1 MKIKCSLMKVC
12 LLSITT
18 IAASLVG
25 ASTVLAGGG
34 AGSLPSGGEQS
45 SSTCSKN
52 GDWDVCGGGFIR
64 MDVDNPV
71 ALINDADHSGYPSV
85 RSDIRNTV
93 VPACKKAGATEFYL
107 LALHVMSGGRP
118 TGTFGNTRE
127 VRHLQTVNQP
137 GGKGEQYNTR
147 YLAGNGV
154 LQFKDVYDIHEYAVS
169 YAKKQIEDNP
179 ANYQKYQSLLETPW
193 ERVTYFCWNPEW
205 KTQEA
210 ETSFGAFSL
219 VVSDKLNSGN
229 RNSTYPNVDSKKT
242 WEITSN
248 EDKVRV
254 TFAHKFFYY
263 GGNKLSS
270 NTTEKASTNWG
281 VIVTRDGKGYYE
293 PDHVGRIDGSSFG
306 GEFSLPGYNKSA
318 TYSGSNGSGCP
329 GNICPEDIGVN
340 TYDIDISNLG
350 LGESTVV
357 CSEIS
362 YDPKALLWRSEN
374 GGPFKIVKR
383 TNANKSSTGCVKIT
397 RGSGENVKFWS
408 NSSVDVI
415 SDSKSETSDNDGTA
429 NVTVTRS
436 AESKESVTVR
446 FWHNLHYTGNI
457 PDNLKQDIC
466 TNFNFTYKNS
476 LNGSNKVNPDTIK
489 DNDPNTTGNQYCV
502 SKNSPI
508 PEDSPKSVLG
518 NESEAVGKS
527 YEITISDLQP
537 GENKICQ
544 TINYNPKTFQIF
556 QDKKTNEV
564 SVSKSPDSGS
574 STACV
579 TIIKDKKLD
588 TDIDV
593 KLDND
598 VYYAGQDATL
608 KWEVT
613 NVPSNYEKK
622 LLEGVMFYYQAPV
635 SVDGNSAEGA
645 DETSDNPKTWFSTK
659 NEGFRYGNYETVYS
673 FKDENVYRLEDSSQ
687 DSDGAKYHSSKII
700 PTMETTYFNE
710 KQERKIVVPDNV
722 GDKICVGFA
731 AHYQNYKINDSTHP
745 YTYISHYYQGVPQ
758 YETVDHKIYEYVE
771 NGRDYW
777 KIEGATCRPIV
788 KKPTINIWNGS
799 ISTQGGI
806 TTSIANRYT
815 EGFFGPTS
823 SVGDEKR
830 HKFGSWSE
838 YLAVVKGAVVQE
850 DALGFGSG
858 TSFSFKGAGTND
870 DLLRNSPLT
879 ISNSNSSSIGNSQV
893 YPSSTYLARLSSYLY
908 NNDKIQHVSLG
919 EVMGGVN
926 SGTKI
931 VNIGSGDIISQNIV
945 VDKNNKS
952 SIYDLPQ
959 IILYSSGDVKI
970 SHDVTQIDAWIIAPN
985 GNVYT
990 CEEYDQRKEQTEAAV
1005 KDYRSENDAE
1015 AKCSKQLVIN
1025 GPIIAQNM
1033 TLNRSAGADPI
1044 TYNGSTLTDPL
1055 GANTDSRAVSGEVF
1069 NLSADVYLW
1078 SYAQASR
1085 YGSSYTEAYSREL
1098 PPRY

>member
-1 MKIKCSLMKVC
+1 MKIKHSLMKVC
-12 LLSITT
+12 LLSIAT

-25 ASTVLAGGG
+25 ASAALAGGG

-45 SSTCSKN
+45 SSTCSKDW
-52 GDWDVCGGGFIR
+52 DWDVCGGGFIR

-71 ALINDADHSGYPSV
+71 ALINDANHSGYPSV

-137 GGKGEQYNTR
+137 GGKGEEYNTR

-154 LQFKDVYDIHEYAVS
+154 LQFKEAYDVHEAAVS
-169 YAKKQIEDNP
+169 YAKKQVKDNP

-193 ERVTYFCWNPEW
+193 ENVTYFCWNPEW
-205 KTQEA
+205 ETQEA

-242 WEITSN
+242 WEITSS

-293 PDHVGRIDGSSFG
+293 PDHVGWIDGSSFG

-340 TYDIDISNLG
+340 TYDIDISDLG

-362 YDPKALLWRSEN
+362 YDPKAFLWRSEN
-374 GGPFKIVKR
+374 GGPFKIIKR
-383 TNANKSSTGCVKIT
+383 TNAKKSSTGCVKIT

-489 DNDPNTTGNQYCV
+489 DNDPNATGNQYCV

-527 YEITISDLQP
+527 YEIAISDLQP

-544 TINYNPKTFQIF
+544 TINYDPKTFQIF

-564 SVSKSPDSGS
+564 SVGKGSGKGS

-579 TIIKDKKLD
+579 TIIKDKGVDPPKIDL
-588 TDIDV
+588 TIKKDI
-593 KLDND
+593 
-598 VYYAGQDATL
+598 YYTGEKDTL
-608 KWEVT
+608 KWEQAE
-613 NVPSNYEKK
+613 PSSGPTKVLREMR
-622 LLEGVMFYYQAPV
+622 LFYYQVPV
-635 SVDGNSAEGA
+635 GVTTSPDPTRANDKFYGVSPYTWFEEIGQGFKFTPVESVSDNTDYHLKETTPLNHSAEIVPS
-645 DETSDNPKTWFSTK
+645 EPTTK
-659 NEGFRYGNYETVYS
+659 LRDLSGTNI
-673 FKDENVYRLEDSSQ
+673 D
-687 DSDGAKYHSSKII
+687 II
-700 PTMETTYFNE
+700 
-710 KQERKIVVPDNV
+710 VPDNV
-722 GDKICVGFA
+722 GDKICIAVASRYQEYEVTPHPGHP
-731 AHYQNYKINDSTHP
+731 HYGLGANNQQVLLFRDTT
-745 YTYISHYYQGVPQ
+745 YTYDKKG
-758 YETVDHKIYEYVE
+758 EEYW
-771 NGRDYW
+771 D
-777 KIEGATCRPIV
+777 IEGATCRTIV
-788 KKPTINIWNGS
+788 KKPSTNIWNGS
-799 ISTQGGI
+799 LSTRAGVI
-806 TTSIANRYT
+806 TTISNRYSKFNDT
-815 EGFFGPTS
+815 GYIAQLSENA
-823 SVGDEKR
+823 GDER
-830 HKFGSWSE
+830 RKFGSWVE
-838 YLAVVKGAVVQE
+838 YLAVVGGEVKGSE
-850 DALGFGSG
+850 GDAAKAIFGFGSG
-858 TSFSFKGAGTND
+858 ASLAYRGSNLNASLLTNSP
-870 DLLRNSPLT
+870 LTNSPLT
-879 ISNSNSSSIGNSQV
+879 IANNRSPIGNSGL
-893 YPSSTYLARLSSYLY
+893 SNTSTFTTRLTNFIRENANS
-908 NNDKIQHVSLG
+908 SLG
-919 EVMGGVN
+919 EVIGNRSISDTRIIYTDSNVQITDNIEIANPTNGIRTLPQVVIYAGGGVTIAPN
-926 SGTKI
+926 
-931 VNIGSGDIISQNIV
+931 
-945 VDKNNKS
+945 
-952 SIYDLPQ
+952 
-959 IILYSSGDVKI
+959 
-970 SHDVTQIDAWIIAPN
+970 VTRIDAWLITPS
-985 GNVYT
+985 NVIDT
-990 CEEYDQRKEQTEAAV
+990 CQGFNSSTEAYIAGYNSA
-1005 KDYRSENDAE
+1005 DIAC
-1015 AKCSKQLVIN
+1015 AKQLTIN
-1025 GPIIAQNM
+1025 GPVIASGAK
-1033 TLNRSAGADPI
+1033 LARSAGSDPISYNRLGMINTDADPRSI
-1044 TYNGSTLTDPL
+1044 
-1055 GANTDSRAVSGEVF
+1055 SGEMF
-1069 NLSADVYLW
+1069 NLSANTYLW
-1078 SYAQASR
+1078 AYSQASSLS
-1085 YGSSYTEAYSREL
+1085 SSYTEAYSREL